1 MHASDRPRG
10 RVLLAARWPV
20 GGIRTHLACNHPALT
35 AAGHLCSLVVPEG
48 DFVPPLRGALPGA
61 DLIPVPSGVAMW
73 RALRE
78 EVATGR
84 YSLVHAHG
92 LGAAAHAAFACVRQE
107 APLIVTLHEPLR
119 SAQFA
124 GLTGPGRRW
133 LLGRALARAAAVV
146 TVSDDARANLLRHFP
161 NLRRLARRIHT
172 VPNGID
178 ASRFEG
184 GRCNGDLRAELGV
197 REGTTLIGFLG
208 RFMPEK
214 GFPLL
219 LEAVRRLVRFGGVPA
234 LHVVAFGS
242 SDYRREYE
250 ARIAREGLGGH
261 VTLRDFVPD
270 VAPILPQLDL
280 VVVPSLWEAS
290 SLVSMEAMAAGVP
303 VLGSDCPGL
312 REVLRGTPS
321 RTFPAGQVTALE
333 TELRKALAEPW
344 RDEARRFAPQAR
356 QRFDNRRSAER
367 VVELYGRV
375 RGRMAGVAA

>member
-48 DFVPPLRGALPGA
+48 DFEAPLRAALPGA
-61 DLIPVPSGVAMW
+61 EVIPAPRGVPMW
-73 RALRE
+73 RVLRE
-78 EVATGR
+78 ELARGR

-124 GLTGPGRRW
+124 GLTGPARRW
-133 LLGRALARAAAVV
+133 LLGRALARAAALV
-146 TVSDDARANLLRHFP
+146 TVSGDARANLLRHFP
-161 NLRRLARRIHT
+161 NLRRLAGRIHT

-184 GRCNGDLRAELGV
+184 ARRTGGLRAELGV
-197 REGTTLIGFLG
+197 PDGTALIGFLG

-219 LEAVRRLVRFGGVPA
+219 LEAARRLVRFGGVPA
-234 LHVVAFGS
+234 FHVVAFGS

-250 ARIAREGLGGH
+250 ARIEREGLGGH

-270 VAPILPQLDL
+270 VAPVLPELDL
-280 VVVPSLWEAS
+280 VVVPSLGEAS
-290 SLVSMEAMAAGVP
+290 SLVSREAMATGVP

-312 REVLRGTPS
+312 REVLRDTPS
-321 RTFPAGQVTALE
+321 RTFPAGVVAALE

-344 RDEARRFAPQAR
+344 RDEARRFAPAAR
-356 QRFDNRRSAER
+356 RRFDNRRSAAR
-367 VVELYGRV
+367 LVELYGRLGA
-375 RGRMAGVAA
+375 RRARAAA